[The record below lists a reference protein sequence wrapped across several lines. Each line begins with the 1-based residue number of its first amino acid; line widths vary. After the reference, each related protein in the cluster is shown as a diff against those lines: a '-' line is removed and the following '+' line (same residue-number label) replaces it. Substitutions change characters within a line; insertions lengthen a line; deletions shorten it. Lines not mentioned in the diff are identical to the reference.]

1 MKNKRLIYPLGGV
14 VLLILALLVLILLL
28 PRLQKGPIRIKTALK
43 PEEVVGEVKLSSG
56 TLHFKTETEV
66 YAELTPEERN
76 ACKPKPKD
84 YLPETVRS
92 FAVNEED
99 ISRVLNLDPAKW
111 RVPDRFAP
119 DYGHFAWSVSLS
131 RTEDADP
138 DYNDDVLY
146 SRAYRS
152 DEGTFV
158 YIEVAP
164 PGRRWIR
171 SSELAADGPS
181 VQHVKT
187 VYGEMN
193 SRTGDMPL
201 SVLHPEYAVWDRLFE
216 AYFIAGNAAYF
227 VRSNGMNQQEFIE
240 LLISIY
246 EAPRPVTEDAL
257 GALQAIAQ
265 NSMPREA
272 QGATLCFYREP
283 TNITET
289 TPDKARTVWL
299 TRKHRAGIPEIEELK
314 RIVDGI
320 DSWTLGLVRDE
331 DLTADGYLGLW
342 DMEYEHALYFSY
354 SGNYLFYT
362 VLSMDPETEK
372 LEAAHYFAPISRED
386 MAFIRSIQDT
396 KNGFADG

>member
-1 MKNKRLIYPLGGV
+1 
-14 VLLILALLVLILLL
+14 
-28 PRLQKGPIRIKTALK
+28 
-43 PEEVVGEVKLSSG
+43 
-56 TLHFKTETEV
+56 
-66 YAELTPEERN
+66 
-76 ACKPKPKD
+76 
-84 YLPETVRS
+84 
-92 FAVNEED
+92 
-99 ISRVLNLDPAKW
+99 
-111 RVPDRFAP
+111 
-119 DYGHFAWSVSLS
+119 
-131 RTEDADP
+131 
-138 DYNDDVLY
+138 
-146 SRAYRS
+146 
-152 DEGTFV
+152 
-158 YIEVAP
+158 
-164 PGRRWIR
+164 
-171 SSELAADGPS
+171 
-181 VQHVKT
+181 
-187 VYGEMN
+187 
-193 SRTGDMPL
+193 MPL

>member
-1 MKNKRLIYPLGGV
+1 MKNKRLIYPLGGA

-28 PRLQKGPIRIKTALK
+28 PRLQRGPIRIKTALK

-84 YLPETVRS
+84 YLPETVES
-92 FAVNEED
+92 FAVKEED
-99 ISRVLNLDPAKW
+99 ISRVLNLDPAQW

-119 DYGHFAWSVSLS
+119 SYAHFAGSVSLS
-131 RTEDADP
+131 PAEDAELA
-138 DYNDDVLY
+138 YSDDVLY
-146 SRAYRS
+146 SRECRS

-158 YIEVAP
+158 YIEAAL

-171 SSELAADGPS
+171 SSELSADGPS
-181 VQHVKT
+181 VQQVKA
-187 VYGEMN
+187 VYGVLD
-193 SRTGDMPL
+193 SRIGDMPL

-216 AYFIAGNAAYF
+216 AYFVAGNAAYF

-289 TPDKARTVWL
+289 RPDKARTVWL

-320 DSWTLGLVRDE
+320 DSWTLGLVRDK
-331 DLTADGYLGLW
+331 DLTADGYLSLW
-342 DMEYEHALYFSY
+342 DGEYEHALYFSY

-372 LEAAHYFAPISRED
+372 LEAARYFAPISQED

-396 KNGFADG
+396 KNGFSD

>member
-1 MKNKRLIYPLGGV
+1 MNNKRLAVLLGGAV
-14 VLLILALLVLILLL
+14 PLILVLLVLFLLL
-28 PRLQKGPIRIKTALK
+28 PRLQKGPIRIMTDLK
-43 PEEVVGEVKLSSG
+43 PGEVVREVKLSSG
-56 TLHFKTETEV
+56 TLYFKTETEV
-66 YAELTPEERN
+66 YAELSEEERN
-76 ACKPKPKD
+76 ADKPKPKD

-138 DYNDDVLY
+138 DYSDDVLY

-158 YIEVAP
+158 YIEVAL

-181 VQHVKT
+181 VQQVKT

-193 SRTGDMPL
+193 SRIGDMPL
-201 SVLHPEYAVWDRLFE
+201 SVLNHEYAVWDRLFE

-227 VRSNGMNQQEFIE
+227 VRSNGMTQQEFIA
-240 LLISIY
+240 LLISVH
-246 EAPRPVTEDAL
+246 EVPRPVTEDAL
-257 GALQAIAQ
+257 SALQAIAQ

-272 QGATLCFYREP
+272 QGATICFYREP

-289 TPDKARTVWL
+289 TPAKAATIWL
-299 TRKHRAGIPEIEELK
+299 PRKHRAGIPEIEELK

-320 DSWTLGLVRDE
+320 DSWTLGLVQDE

-342 DMEYEHALYFSY
+342 GEEYEHALYFSY

-362 VLSMDPETEK
+362 ILSMDPETEK